1 MSLLESSSRW
11 SPGPSQKALLRRRNL
26 LIFGKVGEE
35 KVWEEKVQ
43 RNKLQADVANCLGQQ
58 FCQLLLETSR
68 SHHPDRVALQLVQAL
83 DALLVGLSPNLWGPR
98 SHTPGI
104 FPQWD
109 EGLNLV
115 GYFD

>member
-1 MSLLESSSRW
+1 MSLMEPSSRW
-11 SPGPSQKALLRRRNL
+11 SPGPSQRALLRRRNL

-35 KVWEEKVQ
+35 KVWGEKVQ
-43 RNKLQADVANCLGQQ
+43 RNKLQADAANRLGQQ
-58 FCQLLLETSR
+58 SCQVLLETSR
-68 SHHPDRVALQLVQAL
+68 SHYSDRVALQLVRVL